1 MEIDIITQEEI
12 PPEYLVKFNE
22 GNKEFVFDVRTLV
35 KDRIYHRSYRNP
47 FTNTPLPNEIIKL
60 IKKYNKDNMVVIK
73 YCFESNPTH
82 IKKLGLG
89 KLYTL
94 GILLLKILRKN
105 SSISELVSTN
115 FYTSSFEVFDN
126 LNKTLGELDFTNK
139 ITISKAVKVYDLYN
153 ANVSWFRYAYEIHDT
168 KIINIIDRKYY
179 IKQENHIPI
188 TDNTFNKIM
197 ETISIIIE
205 RKRTDMFNNM
215 KFIIKFDASF
225 GDKRISA
232 EHARN
237 IIEMINDRSL
247 NLFNDFIL
255 SIVGDKYN
263 LNKDDELE
271 GLYAIPKKIGD
282 VKIRH
287 KINITAIALFH
298 LLGIPYSDN

>member
-12 PPEYLVKFNE
+12 PPEYLVKFNQ

-35 KDRIYHRSYRNP
+35 KDRIYHRTYRNP

-73 YCFESNPTH
+73 YSFETNPRH
-82 IKKLGLG
+82 IKKLGLC

-126 LNKTLGELDFTNK
+126 LNKTLEELDFTNK

-153 ANVSWFRYAYEIHDT
+153 VNVSWFRYAYEIHDN

-179 IKQENHIPI
+179 IKEENHIPI

-205 RKRTDMFNNM
+205 RKRTDMLNSMMFVL
-215 KFIIKFDASF
+215 KFDASL

-237 IIEMINDRSL
+237 IIEMMNDRSL
-247 NLFNDFIL
+247 NVFNDFLL

-287 KINITAIALFH
+287 KINNTAIALFH
-298 LLGIPYSDN
+298 LLGLSDTDN